1 MNHLLLYTLL
11 FDLYVVLGLEGEA
24 NALKLSIIS
33 LSAAP
38 QPKDVALQ
46 EYLTRL
52 VDLEGSNSF
61 RPMLASICDLY
72 PSKTNLVL
80 S

>member
-1 MNHLLLYTLL
+1 LL

-24 NALKLSIIS
+24 NALKVSNIS

-38 QPKDVALQ
+38 QHKDLVIQ
-46 EYLTRL
+46 NYLTRL
-52 VDLEGSNSF
+52 VDLESSNSLL
-61 RPMLASICDLY
+61 PMLASICDFN
-72 PSKTNLVL
+72 PPKTNLVL

>member
-1 MNHLLLYTLL
+1 MNFLLLYTLI

-24 NALKLSIIS
+24 NALELSNIP

-38 QPKDVALQ
+38 PPKNIALQ
-46 EYLTRL
+46 IYLTRL

-61 RPMLASICDLY
+61 TPMLASVCDLD

>member
-1 MNHLLLYTLL
+1 LL
-11 FDLYVVLGLEGEA
+11 FDLCVVLGLEGEA
-24 NALKLSIIS
+24 NALKLSNVS

-38 QPKDVALQ
+38 PPKDLALQ
-46 EYLTRL
+46 SYLTRL
-52 VDLEGSNSF
+52 VDLEGSYSF
-61 RPMLASICDLY
+61 APMLASICDLY

>member
-1 MNHLLLYTLL
+1 MYTLL
-11 FDLYVVLGLEGEA
+11 FDLYVALGLEGEA

-38 QPKDVALQ
+38 QPKDLALHD
-46 EYLTRL
+46 YLTRL
-52 VDLEGSNSF
+52 VNLEGSNSF
-61 RPMLASICDLY
+61 RPMLASVRDLY